1 MQQRPYLLKNGVI
14 YDGTGSSPEQAD
26 VLIVGA
32 RISQLGKIRGADVP
46 ARPVIIECEGLC
58 VSPGFIDMHSHSDSG
73 LPPVSYTHLD
83 VYKRQ
88 HLLTRQAAR

>member
-14 YDGTGSSPEQAD
+14 YDGTGSSSEQAD

-32 RISQLGKIRGADVP
+32 NIQVGKIGDSDVP

-58 VSPGFIDMHSHSDSG
+58 VSPGFIDMHSHSDSD
-73 LPPVSYTHLD
+73 LPLYPEG
-83 VYKRQ
+83 
-88 HLLTRQAAR
+88 